1 MRKIVNLFRLSALSA
16 LPALVALLR
25 PLTLKLFISVVV
37 AQFFL
42 STAVHAK
49 VIHNEHSLYG
59 NIIVEDTG
67 DLRCLRFNVKSSK
80 SNQSC
85 FLKSQPQS
93 LVFNY
98 TKLLFSALL
107 INKQPERI
115 LIIGLGGGTMSN
127 TLHQMFPSSRID
139 NVEIDPS
146 VVKVARQYFNF
157 VENDKVNTYTQ
168 DGRIFIKRALLKKQT
183 YDWIIFD
190 AFNGDYIP
198 EHLLTKEFLTESR
211 QLLSTNGV
219 LTANTFS
226 SSQLYAHESATYQA
240 VFGEFFNVRNPN
252 INTNNSNRIILV
264 TPEKLPSNK
273 QLLQRIDLLKSQLAP
288 YNIDISAIYSSITSS
303 NTEQDWP
310 ENTRLLTDQFSPA
323 NLLNLN

>member
-1 MRKIVNLFRLSALSA
+1 MRKVSYSRLPALA
-16 LPALVALLR
+16 ALVALVR
-25 PLTLKLFISVVV
+25 PLTLKLFVSVVI

-42 STAVHAK
+42 LTAVHGK

-67 DLRCLRFNVKSSK
+67 DLRCLHFNVKSSK

-127 TLHQMFPSSRID
+127 TLHRMFPSSRID

-157 VENDKVNTYTQ
+157 VENNKVNTYTQ

-211 QLLSTNGV
+211 QLLSANGV

-273 QLLQRIDLLKSQLAP
+273 QLLQRINLLSSQLAP

-310 ENTRLLTDQFSPA
+310 ANTRLLTDQFSPA